1 VGKAVAAELV
11 RSGARVIIVSRD
23 EKNGTEAI
31 RDIIRET
38 GKDRIELVTG
48 NLNTVN
54 DAHRLADDLLS
65 RYPTIHVLINNAGVW
80 MSERTLTEDGIET
93 TFMVNHMGPF
103 ILSLRLLPVLKQSI
117 PSRIVNINAGLYIF
131 GKLDLERTPQGL
143 DFSPFRTY
151 ADTKL
156 ANLLF
161 TVELARRLEGSGVTV
176 NAVHPGVFRTSLGDS
191 RGILGIITSALKVFL
206 KSPEKGA
213 GPSVRLAADPALSS
227 HSGEFYLCYENKPLK
242 PIARDEDLAERL
254 WELSTRLGNISDTPS
269 RSD

>member
-1 VGKAVAAELV
+1 MGKAVAAELV
-11 RSGARVIIVSRD
+11 RRGARVVIVSRD
-23 EKNGTEAI
+23 EKNGITAM

-48 NLNTVN
+48 SLNTVK

-65 RYPTIHVLINNAGVW
+65 RYPIIHVLINNTGVW
-80 MSERTLTEDGIET
+80 MSEQTLTDDGLET

-103 ILSLRLLPVLKQSI
+103 ILSLRLLPVLKRST

-131 GKLDLERTPQGL
+131 GKLDPARTPQGL

-176 NAVHPGVFRTSLGDS
+176 NAVHPGVFRTSLGES
-191 RGILGIITSALKVFL
+191 RGLLGLVTKALKVFL

-213 GPSVRLAADPALSS
+213 GPSVRLATDLELSS
-227 HSGEFYLCYENKPLK
+227 HSGEFYLCYKRRSIK
-242 PIARDEDLAERL
+242 PIARDENLAERL
-254 WELSTRLGNISDTPS
+254 WELSARLGDIRDVPP
-269 RSD
+269 RAV